1 MSGDISFRTG
11 SASLEQ
17 VTALLRRTD
26 ASFVPPLSSRVDLIA
41 YARKIVS
48 HAVRLEAWHG
58 AEPVALL
65 AMYCNDPGSGTA
77 YITSISVESAFARRG
92 IASALLAAGM
102 AHARGAGMRAI
113 ALEVDANNKAARRLY
128 ETHGFAATGSCGP
141 NLQMTLQLDTRSE
154 HE

>member
-1 MSGDISFRTG
+1 MSEDVSFRTG

-17 VTALLRRTD
+17 VTALLRHSD
-26 ASFVPPLSSRVDLIA
+26 ASFVPPLSSRVDLDA
-41 YARKIVS
+41 YAHKIVR
-48 HAVRLEAWHG
+48 HAVRLEAWQG

-77 YITSISVESAFARRG
+77 FVTSISVAPAFTRRG

-102 AHARGAGMRAI
+102 AHARAAGMRTI
-113 ALEVDANNKAARRLY
+113 ALEVDANNSAARRFY
-128 ETHGFAATGSCGP
+128 ETHGFAGTGSCGP
-141 NLQMTLQLDTRSE
+141 ALQMSLQLDTRNE